1 MRRIQQCAGQAS
13 IEFVAAVPLLAAVMI
28 CGWQLIVAG
37 HAYWKVAE
45 TARLAARA
53 HYVADQRGSSDGL
66 ARGRTLAATLL
77 ASSPATSRRV
87 VAVSGGGVKVI
98 ARVPLVA
105 PFRAVLGP
113 GRGPRMSATS
123 RMRP

>member
-1 MRRIQQCAGQAS
+1 MRRIQQCSGQAG
-13 IEFVAAVPLLAAVMI
+13 IEFVGAVPVLAVGMM
-28 CGWQLIVAG
+28 CGWQLGVAG

-53 HYVADQRGSSDGL
+53 QYVADQRGSGDGL

-77 ASSPATSRRV
+77 ASSPASSRTV
-87 VAVSGGGVKVI
+87 VAVPGNGVKVS

-105 PFRAVLGP
+105 PFRAALGP
-113 GRGPRMSATS
+113 GRGPRLSATS